1 MKPIIYLLA
10 LISVLFVF
18 SAESFA
24 QCDRGVQRPIKCGY
38 YDEGYEDGMNDA
50 RSSRGNDYRRYRNKL
65 DTQYE
70 SFYRSGYD
78 AGFAAAGPVN
88 PPYPG
93 PGGGSGRNSSGT
105 ATWSGRVD
113 NVVQLTLQGNN
124 LRAQDMT
131 NSGMTT
137 TNQNVNG
144 YLPRRP
150 VTVTANKFGGRGNV
164 RVIQQPNRNNGF
176 TAIVEI
182 SDPKGGADNYRVDI
196 NWESAGR
203 SGGEEPYQSGRVTW
217 RGRVDNT
224 ANITISGSS
233 VTSEATAGQ
242 PLVGETFSINGYLA
256 SRPGTVTVRKIK
268 GRGNVSVLQ
277 QPNWENEFTAVIQI
291 SDGGGGADDYQLEI
305 SW

>member
-10 LISVLFVF
+10 VFSVLFVY
-18 SAESFA
+18 SAEAYA
-24 QCDRGVQRPIKCGY
+24 QCDRSVQRPIKCGY

-50 RSSRGNDYRRYRNKL
+50 RSNRASDYRRYRNKV

-70 SFYRSGYD
+70 TFYRGGYE
-78 AGFAAAGPVN
+78 AGYSAAGPVN
-88 PPYPG
+88 RPYPG
-93 PGGGSGRNSSGT
+93 PGGGGGNSSGT

-113 NVVQLTLQGNN
+113 NVVQLILQGNN

-150 VTVTANKFGGRGNV
+150 VTVTANKFGGRGTV
-164 RVIQQPNRNNGF
+164 RVVQQPNRSNGF

-196 NWESAGR
+196 NWESTGRAG
-203 SGGEEPYQSGRVTW
+203 GGEEPYQSGRVTW

-224 ANITISGSS
+224 VNISIAGSS

-242 PLVGETFSINGYLA
+242 PLVGENFSINGYLA
-256 SRPGTVTVRKIK
+256 SRPGTVTVRKI
-268 GRGNVSVLQ
+268 RVRCNVSVLQ
-277 QPNWENEFTAVIQI
+277 QPTYENDFTAVIQV
-291 SDGGGGADDYQLEI
+291 SDSGGGADDYQLEI